1 MANIKKIKPGQVL
14 FDVKRNS
21 GLAAFREKYSV
32 WPVIV
37 DDVNIEGGY
46 IIARWNIVNPPKK
59 MYLRSINRLKVNR
72 PK

>member
-14 FDVKRNS
+14 YDVRRNS
-21 GLAAFREKYSV
+21 GLAAFREKYST

-37 DDVNIEGGY
+37 DDVNIEDGY
-46 IIARWNIVNPPKK
+46 ITARWNIVNPPKK
-59 MYLRSINRLKVNR
+59 MYSRSINRLRVNP